1 MIFRQIENHSQN
13 AAQIQTN
20 VVHMGIEE
28 IYPGHGQP
36 FNLERGWRSLR
47 SGKREVK
54 SLFKLNTCCSNV
66 ISVGKQIDGVFACH

>member
-28 IYPGHGQP
+28 IYPGHGNP
-36 FNLERGWRSLR
+36 FKVEKAVAEFEKWKKRS
-47 SGKREVK
+47 KAA
-54 SLFKLNTCCSNV
+54 
-66 ISVGKQIDGVFACH
+66 I